1 MTLEQYWAILIKH
14 WKLVVICFLF
24 VGVGTFIG
32 SKLMQP
38 LYQSSA
44 LVQVVIRSSSNNNQ
58 ADYNNLLASEQL
70 VQTEAT
76 LAISDPVLREVAS
89 HYPGLTVQQLANAVT
104 STVKLNTQ
112 LFQIDVV
119 HASPARAAVLAN
131 DIAATLIRQQLQV
144 IQQENTQSQ
153 QQVQQDLEM
162 TGQNID
168 AI

>member
-32 SKLMQP
+32 SRLMQP

-76 LAISDPVLREVAS
+76 LATSDPVLRAVAS
-89 HYPGLTVQQLANAVT
+89 HYPGLTASELAREVSASPRT
-104 STVKLNTQ
+104 NTQ
-112 LFQIDVV
+112 LFEIDVV
-119 HASPARAAVLAN
+119 DPSPAR
-131 DIAATLIRQQLQV
+131 
-144 IQQENTQSQ
+144 
-153 QQVQQDLEM
+153 QQVLQTISQRR
-162 TGQNID
+162 
-168 AI
+168 